1 MVKESLTDTVNYVV
15 SGLSKEPLTY
25 INTTALAVS
34 FTSMESTLKIILYI
48 VSIAASILVSRK
60 YFLEIT
66 KLKREEKESK
76 KKNNGNPV

>member
-66 KLKREEKESK
+66 KLKREERESK

>member
-1 MVKESLTDTVNYVV
+1 MVKENLSDSLNYIVN
-15 SGLSKEPLTY
+15 GLSKEPLTY

-34 FTSMESTLKIILYI
+34 FTSLEDTLKIILYI

-76 KKNNGNPV
+76 KENNGKDL

>member
-1 MVKESLTDTVNYVV
+1 MVKESLSDTINYVAT
-15 SGLSKEPLTY
+15 GLSKEPLTY

-66 KLKREEKESK
+66 KLKREERESK

>member
-1 MVKESLTDTVNYVV
+1 
-15 SGLSKEPLTY
+15 
-25 INTTALAVS
+25 
-34 FTSMESTLKIILYI
+34 MESTLKIILYI